1 MADDDGASDGDDV
14 PVLGEDLEVLREH
27 GTPPMSPE
35 RGGIPEA
42 VESAEG
48 ALSPALQQGQE
59 MGEFARQGRQEE
71 ALWEAFQDLFLTLQE
86 TGARAKGALHA
97 LAPHC
102 LRPFMRLT
110 PEVVQGEAPTGTP
123 TNSRAESR
131 KQQPP
136 FRRGA
141 PAFFFPHPSRP
152 AAFARR
158 HPPDADADPSAP
170 SAPSLNPSQSSM
182 RCTSGSCFPRSSPCS
197 SLSNAIL
204 TR

>member
-1 MADDDGASDGDDV
+1 MADDDRASDGDDV
-14 PVLGEDLEVLREH
+14 PVLGEDLELLREH

-110 PEVVQGEAPTGTP
+110 PEVVQGEAPTRHP
-123 TNSRAESR
+123 TQFSRGEPKATTSLPAEAHPR
-131 KQQPP
+131 
-136 FRRGA
+136 
-141 PAFFFPHPSRP
+141 FFPHPSRP
-152 AAFARR
+152 ATFARR
-158 HPPDADADPSAP
+158 HPPDADPSAP
-170 SAPSLNPSQSSM
+170 FAPSLNPSQSSM
-182 RCTSGSCFPRSSPCS
+182 RCTSGSCFPRSRLCS
-197 SLSNAIL
+197 SLFNAIL

>member
-1 MADDDGASDGDDV
+1 MADDDGAFDGDDV

-123 TNSRAESR
+123 PNSRAESR

-136 FRRGA
+136 RSA
-141 PAFFFPHPSRP
+141 PAFFFHILRDPPPSRGVIH
-152 AAFARR
+152 RR
-158 HPPDADADPSAP
+158 
-170 SAPSLNPSQSSM
+170 
-182 RCTSGSCFPRSSPCS
+182 
-197 SLSNAIL
+197 
-204 TR
+204 

>member
-1 MADDDGASDGDDV
+1 
-14 PVLGEDLEVLREH
+14 
-27 GTPPMSPE
+27 
-35 RGGIPEA
+35 
-42 VESAEG
+42 
-48 ALSPALQQGQE
+48 

-136 FRRGA
+136 FPQRRTRVFSTSFA
-141 PAFFFPHPSRP
+141 TRRLR
-152 AAFARR
+152 AASSTRR
-158 HPPDADADPSAP
+158 
-170 SAPSLNPSQSSM
+170 
-182 RCTSGSCFPRSSPCS
+182 
-197 SLSNAIL
+197 
-204 TR
+204 

>member
-1 MADDDGASDGDDV
+1 MADDDRASDGDDV

-110 PEVVQGEAPTGTP
+110 PEVVQGEAPT
-123 TNSRAESR
+123 
-131 KQQPP
+131 
-136 FRRGA
+136 
-141 PAFFFPHPSRP
+141 
-152 AAFARR
+152 R
-158 HPPDADADPSAP
+158 HPTQFSRGEPKATTSLPAEAHPRFFTPSFATRHLR
-170 SAPSLNPSQSSM
+170 AASS
-182 RCTSGSCFPRSSPCS
+182 
-197 SLSNAIL
+197 
-204 TR
+204 TRR